1 MIDNEK
7 AQNEKKIADAIAAQQ
22 AAFDER
28 VKAEDALRK
37 KRDEEDEARRIAA
50 RSERER
56 LEKEAD

>member
-37 KRDEEDEARRIAA
+37 KRDEEDEARRLAA